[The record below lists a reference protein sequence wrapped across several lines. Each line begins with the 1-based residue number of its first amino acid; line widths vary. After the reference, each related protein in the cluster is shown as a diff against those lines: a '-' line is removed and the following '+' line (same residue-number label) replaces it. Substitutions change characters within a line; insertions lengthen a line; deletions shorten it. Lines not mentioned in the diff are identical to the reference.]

1 MNAPGSVLAWV
12 CAAVVA
18 LPLSPCAF
26 FSSTCCHKAEAGET
40 ASADQAAERPC
51 CAEHSQP
58 VERPAKQDREQ
69 PCQGDCCLL
78 SPFAQT
84 AEKVVLASP
93 LAIVALA
100 VGPSDVSPAGEA
112 FLPTSAAPQ
121 PLSLQVLHCQWRL

>member
-1 MNAPGSVLAWV
+1 
-12 CAAVVA
+12 VA

-26 FSSTCCHKAEAGET
+26 FSSTCCHQSEAGET
-40 ASADQAAERPC
+40 QPAAEASERPC
-51 CAEHSQP
+51 CAEHS
-58 VERPAKQDREQ
+58 RPAERSGQQHREQ

-93 LAIVALA
+93 TAIVALA

-112 FLPTSAAPQ
+112 FLPTTAAPQ